1 MEIKNIVKFFFELGQ
16 QRRVSHE
23 GWKLLGIRH
32 PDNVAEHSLRA
43 AQIGYALA
51 IMEKYPNPEEVCAML
66 VFHDMA
72 ECRVGDLHKVAAR
85 YVEADELRAAED
97 QARDLG
103 EFGEKILGMWRQVE
117 DKSTTAGRIA
127 KDADYL
133 ETAVSGKEYLEQGHG
148 FAQDWINNV
157 ANAVKTESAKKL
169 ALELQ
174 QTHSNEWWQ
183 GLKKLPDSASS

>member
-1 MEIKNIVKFFFELGQ
+1 METKNLIKFFFELGQ

-51 IMEKYPNPEEVCAML
+51 VMEGYDKPEEVCAML

-85 YVEADELRAAED
+85 YVEADEVRAAEE
-97 QARDLG
+97 QTRELG
-103 EFGEKILGMWRQVE
+103 EFGEKILGLWRQVE
-117 DKSTTAGRIA
+117 DKSTPAGRIA

-133 ETAVSGKEYLEQGHG
+133 ETAVTGKEYLEQGHVY
-148 FAQDWINNV
+148 AQDWIGNV
-157 ANAVKTESAKKL
+157 ANALKTESAKKL
-169 ALELQ
+169 VAELQ
-174 QTHSNEWWQ
+174 QTDSNAWWQ
-183 GLKKLPDSASS
+183 GLKKLPKDS

>member
-1 MEIKNIVKFFFELGQ
+1 MDPKNIIKFMFELGQ

-51 IMEKYPNPEEVCAML
+51 VMEKFPNPEEVCSML

-72 ECRVGDLHKVAAR
+72 ECRIGDQHKVAAR
-85 YVEADELRAAED
+85 YIESDEARAAEE
-97 QARDLG
+97 QTRDLG
-103 EFGEKILGMWRQVE
+103 EFGERILGLWKQVE
-117 DKSTTAGRIA
+117 EKNTPAGRLA

-133 ETAVSGKEYLEQGHG
+133 EAAVTGKEYVEQGHPY
-148 FAQDWINNV
+148 AQDWINAV
-157 ANAVKTESAKKL
+157 AKAVKSESAKIL
-169 ALELQ
+169 VEELQ
-174 QTHSNEWWQ
+174 RADSNAWWQ
-183 GLKKLPDSASS
+183 GLKKYPLET

>member
-1 MEIKNIVKFFFELGQ
+1 MDTKNIIKFIFELGQ

-23 GWKLLGIRH
+23 GWKLLGIKH

-43 AQIGYALA
+43 AQIGYVLA
-51 IMEKYPNPEEVCAML
+51 VMEKYPNPEEVCSML

-97 QARDLG
+97 QTRELG
-103 EFGEKILGMWRQVE
+103 EFGEKILDLWKQVE
-117 DKSTTAGRIA
+117 EKTTTAGRIA
-127 KDADYL
+127 KDADYV
-133 ETAVSGKEYLEQGHG
+133 ESAVSGKEYLEQGHA

-157 ANAVKTESAKKL
+157 SNAVKTESAKKL
-169 ALELQ
+169 VAELQ
-174 QTHSNEWWQ
+174 QTDSNEWWQ
-183 GLKKLPDSASS
+183 GLKKLPKNT

>member
-1 MEIKNIVKFFFELGQ
+1 METKNIIKFIFELGQ

-51 IMEKYPNPEEVCAML
+51 VMEGYDNPEEVCSML

-97 QARDLG
+97 QTRELG
-103 EFGEKILGMWRQVE
+103 EFGEKILDLWKQVE
-117 DKSTTAGRIA
+117 EKSTIAGIIA
-127 KDADYL
+127 KDSDYL
-133 ETAVSGKEYLEQGHG
+133 EAAVTGKEYIEQGHN
-148 FAQDWINNV
+148 FAQDWID
-157 ANAVKTESAKKL
+157 AVSKALKTESAKKL
-169 ALELQ
+169 IIELQ
-174 QTHSNEWWQ
+174 LTDSNEWWQ
-183 GLKKLPDSASS
+183 GLKKYPLNT

>member
-1 MEIKNIVKFFFELGQ
+1 METKNIIKFIFELGQ

-43 AQIGYALA
+43 AQIGFALA
-51 IMEKYPNPEEVCAML
+51 VMEGYEKPEEVCAML

-85 YVEADELRAAED
+85 YVKADELRAAQD
-97 QARDLG
+97 QTSELG
-103 EFGEKILGMWRQVE
+103 EFGEKILDLWKQVE
-117 DKSTTAGRIA
+117 EKSTLAGRIA

-133 ETAVSGKEYLEQGHG
+133 ETAVSGKEYLEQGHT
-148 FAQDWINNV
+148 FAQDWITNV
-157 ANAVKTESAKKL
+157 SNALKTDSAKRL
-169 ALELQ
+169 IAELQ
-174 QTHSNEWWQ
+174 QADSNEWWQ
-183 GLKKLPDSASS
+183 GLKKLS

>member
-1 MEIKNIVKFFFELGQ
+1 MDNHDIIKFIFELGQ

-51 IMEKYPNPEEVCAML
+51 VMEGYPNPEEVCAML

-85 YVEADELRAAED
+85 YVEADEARAAED
-97 QARDLG
+97 QTKDLG
-103 EFGEKILGMWRQVE
+103 EFGDKVLGLWKQVE
-117 DKSTTAGRIA
+117 EKATAAGRIA
-127 KDADYL
+127 KDADYV
-133 ETAVSGKEYLEQGHG
+133 ESAVSGKEYLEQGHA

-157 ANAVKTESAKKL
+157 ANAVKTESAK
-169 ALELQ
+169 ALVAELQ
-174 QTHSNEWWQ
+174 KTDSNEWWQ
-183 GLKKLPDSASS
+183 GLKKLPTDT

>member
-1 MEIKNIVKFFFELGQ
+1 MEPKNLIKFFFELGQ

-51 IMEKYPNPEEVCAML
+51 VMEGYEKPEEVSAML

-85 YVEADELRAAED
+85 YVEADEVRAAED
-97 QARDLG
+97 QTRELG
-103 EFGEKILGMWRQVE
+103 EFGEKILGLWRQVE
-117 DKSTTAGRIA
+117 EKNTVAGRIA
-127 KDADYL
+127 KDSDYL
-133 ETAVSGKEYLEQGHG
+133 EAAVTGKEYVEQGHA
-148 FAQDWINNV
+148 FAQDWINAV
-157 ANAVKTESAKKL
+157 SKAVKTESAKKL
-169 ALELQ
+169 VAVLQ
-174 QTHSNEWWQ
+174 ETDSNEWWQ
-183 GLKKLPDSASS
+183 GLKKYPLDT

>member
-1 MEIKNIVKFFFELGQ
+1 MDTKNIIKFIFELGQ

-23 GWKLLGIRH
+23 GWKLLGIKH

-43 AQIGYALA
+43 AQIGYVLA
-51 IMEKYPNPEEVCAML
+51 VMEKYPNPEEVCSML

-97 QARDLG
+97 QTRELG
-103 EFGEKILGMWRQVE
+103 EFGEKILDLWKQVE
-117 DKSTTAGRIA
+117 EKTTTAGRIA

-133 ETAVSGKEYLEQGHG
+133 ESAVSGKEYLEQGHA

-169 ALELQ
+169 VAELQ
-174 QTHSNEWWQ
+174 QTGSNEWWR
-183 GLKKLPDSASS
+183 GLKKLPKNT